1 MLKNLAEEKHLFLL
15 TLIVFLIVLTGTLG
29 VFRFQIT
36 KEGTK
41 ISSTFNEKL
50 FVDNQVKI
58 GIESPDLTL
67 IQKNS
72 LAGISSP
79 QIFSSKVLGALTG
92 EDLAIEEKKEIIE
105 YVIERG
111 DSLGTIAADFNI
123 SLNTLL
129 WANELNKGSVITPG
143 QKLVILPVSGVIH
156 HVRNRDT
163 LSEIAETYGAR
174 TKEIT
179 AFNDLSEGGEIFA
192 GDILIV
198 PDGIKPFRSQI
209 VSSQTVSYNQI
220 PVASSYFICPISSPY
235 KITQGLHWYNAI
247 DFANLGGSCGKPIF
261 AAAGGKVLKI
271 KYGYNS
277 GAGNYVRIIHPN
289 GLITHYG
296 HMQKVLI
303 GLGQEVSQGEIIG
316 LMGYTGHTIPSGPG
330 GCHVHFGVYS
340 SQGSPPRNPF
350 AQ

>member
-29 VFRFQIT
+29 VFRFQLT
-36 KEGTK
+36 KESVK
-41 ISSTFNEKL
+41 ISSVSNEKL

-163 LSEIAETYGAR
+163 LSEIAETYGAKTR
-174 TKEIT
+174 EIT
-179 AFNDLSEGGEIFA
+179 TFNDLSEEGEIFA

-198 PDGIKPFRSQI
+198 PDGIKPSRSRI
-209 VSSQTVSYNQI
+209 VSSQAALYNQI

-261 AAAGGKVLKI
+261 AAAGGEILKI

-296 HMQKVLI
+296 HMQKVLV